1 MLTVEELEKLQNVG
15 LDQIDSN
22 TLVDLNSISVDT
34 SQPKEKRIEKLLSSG
49 INPYF
54 FRVGNMKIK
63 VVYSNTGRTLSDII
77 ENLVEKA
84 EICIAVRFR
93 RVHTAN

>member
-1 MLTVEELEKLQNVG
+1 MLTVEELEELQRER
-15 LDQIDSN
+15 LDEVDIN
-22 TLVDLNSISVDT
+22 TLTDLNNISVDT
-34 SQPKEKRIEKLLSSG
+34 SLPKEKRIEKLLASG
-49 INPYF
+49 INPYL

-84 EICIAVRFR
+84 EF
-93 RVHTAN
+93 

>member
-1 MLTVEELEKLQNVG
+1 MLTVEELEELQRER
-15 LDQIDSN
+15 LDEVDIN
-22 TLVDLNSISVDT
+22 TLTDLNNISVDT
-34 SQPKEKRIEKLLSSG
+34 SLPKKKRIEKLLASG
-49 INPYF
+49 INPYL

-84 EICIAVRFR
+84 EF
-93 RVHTAN
+93 